1 MREQG
6 MRQCHGVTSPTVR
19 LSNYCAICEQI
30 TRRPD
35 WLSSAIIE
43 ILCDYRSC
51 HATDGA
57 REDAFRDGID
67 PVDLH
72 MTISA
77 VCFHNASN
85 RYTFGIIFKCD
96 MTSPAALQA
105 RRAIVVDTILA
116 AVHPQ

>member
-1 MREQG
+1 MR
-6 MRQCHGVTSPTVR
+6 
-19 LSNYCAICEQI
+19 
-30 TRRPD
+30 
-35 WLSSAIIE
+35 
-43 ILCDYRSC
+43 
-51 HATDGA
+51 
-57 REDAFRDGID
+57 
-67 PVDLH
+67 LH

-85 RYTFGIIFKCD
+85 RHTFGIIFKCD